1 MNKYIDS
8 EIILTRKIKYFVYVY
23 ILIIIIITLSLIT
36 MSMIFNYK
44 LYYKVKAIVAEDNN
58 LKVYIPLNDIK
69 YILKND
75 YLFID
80 NKKYKYNIKEIN
92 KEYLTDN
99 MTTYQAI
106 TLELSL
112 PSEYKY
118 HNLTLDIKL
127 IKEDKKIIDYILR
140 RRG

>member
-44 LYYKVKAIVAEDNN
+44 LYYKVKAIVTEDNN
-58 LKVYIPLNDIK
+58 LKVYIPLNDTK

-99 MTTYQAI
+99 KVTYQAI

>member
-8 EIILTRKIKYFVYVY
+8 EIILSRKIKYFVYVY
-23 ILIIIIITLSLIT
+23 ILIIIIIMLSLIT
-36 MSMIFNYK
+36 MSMIFKYK

-58 LKVYIPLNDIK
+58 LKVYIPLNDTK

-99 MTTYQAI
+99 MTTYQVI

-118 HNLTLDIKL
+118 QNLTLDIKL
-127 IKEDKKIIDYILR
+127 IKENKKIIDYILR
-140 RRG
+140 KRG

>member
-44 LYYKVKAIVAEDNN
+44 LYYKVKAIVTEDNY
-58 LKVYIPLNDIK
+58 LKVYMPLDDIK

-75 YLFID
+75 YLLID
-80 NKKYKYNIKEIN
+80 NKKYKYYIKEID

-99 MTTYQAI
+99 KVTYQVI

>member
-44 LYYKVKAIVAEDNN
+44 LYYKVKAIVTEDNY
-58 LKVYIPLNDIK
+58 LKVYMPLDDIK

-99 MTTYQAI
+99 KVTYQAI

>member
-8 EIILTRKIKYFVYVY
+8 EIILSRKIKYFVYVY

-36 MSMIFNYK
+36 MSMIFKYK

-58 LKVYIPLNDIK
+58 LKVYIPLNDTK

-99 MTTYQAI
+99 KVTYQAI

-118 HNLTLDIKL
+118 QNLTLDIKL
-127 IKEDKKIIDYILR
+127 IKENKEIIDYILR
-140 RRG
+140 KRG

>member
-44 LYYKVKAIVAEDNN
+44 LYYKVKAIVTEDNY
-58 LKVYIPLNDIK
+58 LKVYMPLDDTK

-75 YLFID
+75 YLLID
-80 NKKYKYNIKEIN
+80 NKKYKYYIKEID

-99 MTTYQAI
+99 KVTYQVI

-118 HNLTLDIKL
+118 YNLTLDIKL
-127 IKEDKKIIDYILR
+127 IKDDKKIIDYILK

>member
-8 EIILTRKIKYFVYVY
+8 EIILSRKIKYFVYVY
-23 ILIIIIITLSLIT
+23 ILIIIIITLFLIT
-36 MSMIFNYK
+36 MSMIFKYK
-44 LYYKVKAIVAEDNN
+44 LYYKVKAIVAEDNS
-58 LKVYIPLNDIK
+58 LKVYIPLNDTK

-80 NKKYKYNIKEIN
+80 NKKYKYSIKEIN

-99 MTTYQAI
+99 MTTYQVI

-118 HNLTLDIKL
+118 QNLTLDIKL
-127 IKEDKKIIDYILR
+127 IKENKKIIDYILR
-140 RRG
+140 KRG

>member
-8 EIILTRKIKYFVYVY
+8 EIILSRKIKYFVYDY
-23 ILIIIIITLSLIT
+23 ILIIIIIMLSLIT
-36 MSMIFNYK
+36 MSMIFKYK

-99 MTTYQAI
+99 MTTYQVI

-118 HNLTLDIKL
+118 QNLTLDIKL
-127 IKEDKKIIDYILR
+127 IKENKKIINYILR
-140 RRG
+140 KRG